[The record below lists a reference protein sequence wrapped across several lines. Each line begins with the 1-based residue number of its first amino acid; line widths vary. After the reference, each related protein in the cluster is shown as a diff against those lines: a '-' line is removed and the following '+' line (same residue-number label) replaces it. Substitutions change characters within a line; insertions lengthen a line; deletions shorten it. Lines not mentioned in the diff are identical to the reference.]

1 VKPATHRLLIIE
13 DSNEDFEAFCRIID
27 QVSQTSLD
35 IHRCVDGDEALNFL
49 HQTSHHPDL
58 IILDLNLP
66 GTDGRE
72 ILVIIKTTK
81 SLKTIPIVVLSTS
94 SNPKDIE
101 ACYQSGVNSYML
113 KPMNINHLKDAFRT
127 MLDYWFKA
135 IILPNSAK
143 L

>member
-1 VKPATHRLLIIE
+1 MKPATHRLLVIE
-13 DSNEDFEAFCRIID
+13 DSHEDFEALCRIID
-27 QVSQTSLD
+27 QVSHFSLD
-35 IHRCVDGDEALNFL
+35 IHRCVDGDEALDWLNQA
-49 HQTSHHPDL
+49 HSNPDL

-72 ILVIIKTTK
+72 ILVMIKQIN
-81 SLKTIPIVVLSTS
+81 SLKAIPIVVLSTS

-101 ACYQSGVNSYML
+101 VCYQSGVNSYML
-113 KPMNINHLKDAFRT
+113 KPMDINDLKDSLRV

-135 IILPNSAK
+135 MVLPSSVK